1 MLPYN
6 YTLMMKMEAS
16 YPLDDLIPT
25 GIRQNGKAAQQT
37 TRDILLENIPKES
50 WHQRMHYQTQ
60 VQLIIVM
67 TQSFLSK

>member
-1 MLPYN
+1 MMPYN

-37 TRDILLENIPKES
+37 TRDILLEKHPKGKLAPDDALPDTS
-50 WHQRMHYQTQ
+50 STDHCHDP
-60 VQLIIVM
+60 II
-67 TQSFLSK
+67 FE